1 MNLQR
6 KSAWR
11 IVLVAAVAIAA
22 GAIFFVPR
30 LRKHPVLIRG
40 AIVLNNTDSR
50 KELPIADVQ
59 ITARNGV
66 SSTTSR
72 SDSSGFFSI
81 ALPPRAKLG
90 QTITITFSHADYR
103 PFNFIGPATD
113 KLYVIR
119 LNSTRAEAPLEPRH
133 AETVVSNVFVRYSSN
148 SVTDVN
154 VGSAVRTFQVANTSN
169 VPCRGQHPCSPDGEW
184 KAAIAGVS
192 LEAGTGNVFRNARA
206 SCIAGP
212 CPFTKIESDN
222 FSREG
227 STISVSARD
236 WSDTAT
242 FLVEAEVYHPMVN
255 DLVRQSYPVIF
266 GQALNFTLPAS
277 AQGVSI
283 EADINSL
290 TVVFPLG
297 PDLYLSWAQ
306 CNARITPDQT
316 RVYRCELRPGYRF
329 P

>member
-1 MNLQR
+1 
-6 KSAWR
+6 
-11 IVLVAAVAIAA
+11 
-22 GAIFFVPR
+22 
-30 LRKHPVLIRG
+30 
-40 AIVLNNTDSR
+40 
-50 KELPIADVQ
+50 
-59 ITARNGV
+59 
-66 SSTTSR
+66 
-72 SDSSGFFSI
+72 
-81 ALPPRAKLG
+81 
-90 QTITITFSHADYR
+90 
-103 PFNFIGPATD
+103 
-113 KLYVIR
+113 
-119 LNSTRAEAPLEPRH
+119 
-133 AETVVSNVFVRYSSN
+133 VFVRYSSN

-154 VGSAVRTFQVANTSN
+154 VGSAVRTFQVANTGN
-169 VPCRGQHPCSPDGEW
+169 VPCRGQHPFSPDGEW

-306 CNARITPDQT
+306 CSARITPDQT